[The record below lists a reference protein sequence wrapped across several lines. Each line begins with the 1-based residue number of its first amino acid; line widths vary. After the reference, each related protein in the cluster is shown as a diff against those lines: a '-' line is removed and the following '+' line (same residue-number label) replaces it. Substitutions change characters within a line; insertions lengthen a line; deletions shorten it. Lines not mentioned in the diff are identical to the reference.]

1 MWSLGK
7 GGRDRSGSH
16 KQRGGT
22 EMFSK
27 MTVTFLTREL
37 YAKRCFPLSHIFWGM
52 TLAEGFPAARGF
64 WDQKKFR
71 HTIRSLCLLQI
82 VVVPV
87 KLSHFYTVYCRCA
100 STSTATHLPCNN
112 LNNSRNTSWGTLEK
126 FSAVIYRRGLWAPE
140 HLTLHKSKIT
150 GQLQHYP
157 DVTLYHNKDQ
167 LKTTQR
173 NKSQT
178 HLLSRVRKQCR
189 QYCSESINSVP
200 AQPQVNQHSIL
211 GKYIPFWGW
220 IWPPNTIQI
229 HCAVRET

>member
-64 WDQKKFR
+64 WEQKKFR

-82 VVVPV
+82 VVMPV
-87 KLSHFYTVYCRCA
+87 KLNHFYTVYCRCA
-100 STSTATHLPCNN
+100 STSMATHLPCNN

-126 FSAVIYRRGLWAPE
+126 FRHTECCNIQVRTLSPWAS
-140 HLTLHKSKIT
+140 HTAQKQDHRSIT
-150 GQLQHYP
+150 
-157 DVTLYHNKDQ
+157 T
-167 LKTTQR
+167 
-173 NKSQT
+173 
-178 HLLSRVRKQCR
+178 LSRCYTVPQQGSTQNNPEKQ
-189 QYCSESINSVP
+189 I
-200 AQPQVNQHSIL
+200 
-211 GKYIPFWGW
+211 
-220 IWPPNTIQI
+220 PNTSSQQS
-229 HCAVRET
+229 